1 MDDRIKLF
9 NSPVI
14 SISQEQTLQDA
25 LFSMRKNKIR
35 HLVVVHKSYPVGIIT
50 ERDIAQFLENDYL
63 KRCANQILI
72 QDVMIKNVIK
82 IVTPTEDLLKKCAQ
96 KMDSMNIGS
105 VVIIDKDDQL
115 GGIVTKA
122 IFVHNYPWIFE
133 NKFKVSH
140 FMSRAVISCRP
151 DDDVKYAFKI
161 MRRHQVSRL
170 AVTDNKGKPLG
181 IITYQDFLN
190 SNLTLDD
197 MGGVSNEHIF
207 LGTKDKQVFDIMEK
221 NVLYVRASD
230 DMSVATR
237 IMEKYG
243 ISGAPVV
250 DDEGVLEGIVSSSD
264 VVRIFK

>member
-14 SISQEQTLQDA
+14 SISKEQTLQDA

-35 HLVVVHKSYPVGIIT
+35 HLVVAHKSYPIGIIT

-63 KRCANQILI
+63 RRTTTQILV
-72 QDVMIKNVIK
+72 QDAMIKNMIK
-82 IVTPTEDLLKKCAQ
+82 IVTPTDDLLKKCAQ
-96 KMDSMNIGS
+96 KMNHMNIGS
-105 VVIIDKDDQL
+105 VVIIDKDNQL

-140 FMSRAVISCRP
+140 FMSRAVITCRP
-151 DDDVKYAFKI
+151 DDDVGFAFKT

-170 AVTDNKGKPLG
+170 VVTDNKGAPIG

-190 SNLTLDD
+190 SNLALDSMND
-197 MGGVSNEHIF
+197 VSYENMF
-207 LGTKDKQVFDIMEK
+207 VGNKDKQVFDVMEK
-221 NVLYVRASD
+221 NVLYVKASD
-230 DMSVATR
+230 DMSVATK

-250 DDEGVLEGIVSSSD
+250 DEDGVLEGMVSSSD
-264 VVRIFK
+264 IVKIFI

>member
-14 SISQEQTLQDA
+14 SISKEQTLQDA

-35 HLVVVHKSYPVGIIT
+35 HLIVVHKSYPVGIIT

-63 KRCANQILI
+63 LRSTNQILVQDAMI
-72 QDVMIKNVIK
+72 QNVIK
-82 IVTPTEDLLKKCAQ
+82 IVSPTEDLLKKCAQ
-96 KMDSMNIGS
+96 KIDSMNIGS
-105 VVIIDKDDQL
+105 VVIIDKDNQL

-122 IFVHNYPWIFE
+122 IFVHNYPWFFE

-140 FMSRAVISCRP
+140 FMSRAVVSCRP
-151 DDDVKYAFKI
+151 DDDIGFALKT

-170 AVTDNKGKPLG
+170 AVTDNKGIPLG

-197 MGGVSNEHIF
+197 MEDIENKNIF
-207 LGTKDKQVFDIMEK
+207 LGTDNKQVFDIMEK
-221 NVLYVRASD
+221 DVIYVKTSD
-230 DMSVATR
+230 DMSVATN
-237 IMEKYG
+237 IMEKYNIG
-243 ISGAPVV
+243 GVPVV
-250 DDEGVLEGIVSSSD
+250 NDDGVLEGMVSSSD
-264 VVRIFK
+264 IVKIFR

>member
-14 SISQEQTLQDA
+14 SISKEQTLQEA
-25 LFSMRKNKIR
+25 LFSMRQNKIR
-35 HLVVVHKSYPVGIIT
+35 HLVVANKSYPIGIIT

-63 KRCANQILI
+63 RLTATRILI
-72 QDVMIKNVIK
+72 QDAMIKNVIK
-82 IVTPTEDLLKKCAQ
+82 IVTPTEDLLKKCAE
-96 KMDSMNIGS
+96 KIDSMNIGS
-105 VVIIDKDDQL
+105 IVIIDKDNQL

-122 IFVHNYPWIFE
+122 IFVHNYPWLFE

-140 FMSRAVISCRP
+140 FMNRAVVSCRP
-151 DDDVKYAFKI
+151 DDDVGFALKT

-170 AVTDNKGKPLG
+170 AVTDNKGIPLG

-190 SNLTLDD
+190 SNLTLDNMED
-197 MGGVSNEHIF
+197 ISYENIFWGTSN
-207 LGTKDKQVFDIMEK
+207 KQVFDVMEK
-221 NVLYVRASD
+221 NVVYTKASD
-230 DMSVATR
+230 DMSIATR

-250 DDEGVLEGIVSSSD
+250 DDDGILEGMISSSD
-264 VVRIFK
+264 IVKIFR